1 MTFYPKVA
9 YPNKMPSY
17 QSARKR
23 NDKPQTLQQYII
35 NDLDV
40 APKIDPEEQYWNRVD
55 TLKEFLREKGNEGYV
70 LEISQDPGSVLAGHM
85 AQTAIKELREET
97 DNEDY
102 TFLAL
107 ILPDNEDK
115 ELEREIIEFDING
128 KQIHPAEPDHN
139 EPAHENDE
147 FEGFVIADEVI
158 HLETSNL
165 TPQQRMVVQRKHT
178 ETRDYLLIGSSTST
192 EHLLGRSTFHGE
204 EKYDILPLT
213 GLSKGQVIQMLHYL
227 KAPQHLFSVAPLDET
242 GLTHRDVERYLRGQ
256 KVGDKARKIEIAFL
270 TTEQSRKPKS
280 PFITGF
286 DHHKFL
292 NNSSF
297 TAYM

>member
-1 MTFYPKVA
+1 MH
-9 YPNKMPSY
+9 SY

-23 NDKPQTLQQYII
+23 KDFPQTLQQYII
-35 NDLDV
+35 NDLNVIAKLDC
-40 APKIDPEEQYWNRVD
+40 EEHYWTRVD
-55 TLKEFLREKGNEGYV
+55 TLKEFLREKGSEGYV

-97 DNEDY
+97 DNPDY

-107 ILPDNEDK
+107 ILPENEDK
-115 ELEREIIEFDING
+115 DTEREIIEFDING
-128 KQIHPAEPDHN
+128 KQIHPTEPDHN
-139 EPAHENDE
+139 EPAPENDE
-147 FEGFVIADEVI
+147 FQGFVIADEVI
-158 HLETSNL
+158 HLETNNL

-178 ETRDYLLIGSSTST
+178 ETRDYLLIGASTST

-204 EKYDILPLT
+204 AKYDILPLT
-213 GLSKGQVIQMLHYL
+213 GLSKGQVVQMLHYL
-227 KAPQHLFSVAPLDET
+227 KAPEHLFSVAPLDE
-242 GLTHRDVERYLRGQ
+242 GFTHRDVERYLRGQ

-270 TTEQSRKPKS
+270 TTEYTRKPKT

-292 NNSSF
+292 NSSSF
-297 TAYM
+297 TAYL

>member
-1 MTFYPKVA
+1 MS
-9 YPNKMPSY
+9 SY

-23 NDKPQTLQQYII
+23 NEKPQTLQQYII
-35 NDLDV
+35 NDLNV
-40 APKIDPEEQYWNRVD
+40 APKIDCEEHYWTRVD
-55 TLKEFLREKGNEGYV
+55 TLKEFLRENDSEGYV

-97 DNEDY
+97 DNPDY
-102 TFLAL
+102 TFLAIL
-107 ILPDNEDK
+107 LPDNEDS
-115 ELEREIIEFDING
+115 EIEREIIEFDING
-128 KQIHPAEPDHN
+128 KQIPPTEPDYYD
-139 EPAHENDE
+139 PLQGYKENDE
-147 FEGFVIADEVI
+147 FEGFVVADEVI
-158 HLETSNL
+158 HLETNNL

-227 KAPQHLFSVAPLDET
+227 KAPERLFSVAPLDET
-242 GLTHRDVERYLRGQ
+242 GLTHRDVERYLRGL
-256 KVGDKARKIEIAFL
+256 KVGDKARKIEVAFL
-270 TTEQSRKPKS
+270 TTEHTRKPKS
-280 PFITGF
+280 SFITGF
-286 DHHKFL
+286 DHHKSL
-292 NNSSF
+292 NSSSF